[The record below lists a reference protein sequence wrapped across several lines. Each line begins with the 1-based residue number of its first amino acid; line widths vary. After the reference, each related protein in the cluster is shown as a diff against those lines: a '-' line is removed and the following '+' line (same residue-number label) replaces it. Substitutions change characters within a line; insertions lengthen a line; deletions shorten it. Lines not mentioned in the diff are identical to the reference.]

1 MANTKNITFDQLQ
14 LSLERVKSFT
24 ESTYSKLGHVHG
36 TNEITKLTEYA
47 IAAPTATAGNK
58 MYLALSAND
67 SLNVALG
74 KLDRTVSNIV
84 TNIGTIDVANHNH
97 DTLYY
102 RKGEIDQLATTIR
115 EELAAGDST
124 TLESAKGYTDK
135 EIAALVDSAPET
147 LDTLKELADALGND
161 EDFATTMATELSKKV
176 AGPDTAVTDRIA
188 IFSSINGKAIKD
200 SGFTIQTS
208 VPKNALFTDYRVTS
222 APVASGA
229 LYLVGT
235 GKAEGETGTLKFST
249 GVQIDPATNTLT
261 ASVFSGRLAGKAD
274 TAGTADTAIKTQNKL
289 TLKLDGTEVGK
300 FDGNKAVELN
310 VTPEAIDVHR
320 KAYTEKATDQEV
332 TTLIDTIFGASV

>member
-24 ESTYSKLGHVHG
+24 EGTYSKLGHVHG
-36 TNEITKLTEYA
+36 TNEITKLTEYV
-47 IAAPTATAGNK
+47 IAAPTATTGDS
-58 MYLALSAND
+58 MYLALKAGD

-84 TNIGTIDVANHNH
+84 ANIGTIDVANHNH

-102 RKGEIDQLATTIR
+102 RKGEIDQLAATIR
-115 EELAAGDST
+115 EELASGDST
-124 TLESAKGYTDK
+124 TLENAKAYTDK
-135 EIAALVDSAPET
+135 EIAGLVDSAPET
-147 LDTLKELADALGND
+147 LDTLKELAEALGND
-161 EDFATTMATELSKKV
+161 ENFAATMVTELGKKV
-176 AGPDTAVTDRIA
+176 AGPDSAVVDHIA
-188 IFSSINGKAIKD
+188 IFGSTDGKSVKD

-208 VPKNALFTDYRVTS
+208 VPENALFTDYQVTS

-235 GKAEGETGTLKFST
+235 GKAEGGTGTLKFST

-274 TAGTADTAIKTQNKL
+274 TAGTADTAIKTQADL
-289 TLKLDGTEVGK
+289 TLKLDGAEVGK
-300 FDGNKAVELN
+300 FNGNQAVELN

-332 TTLIDTIFGASV
+332 TTLLNTIFGASV